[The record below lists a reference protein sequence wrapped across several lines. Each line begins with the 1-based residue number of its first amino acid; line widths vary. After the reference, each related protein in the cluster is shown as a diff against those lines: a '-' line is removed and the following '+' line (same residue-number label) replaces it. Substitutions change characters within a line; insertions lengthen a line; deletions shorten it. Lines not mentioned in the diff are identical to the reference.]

1 MMSLFK
7 VQTHYKITR
16 NLWFK
21 INWPVWL
28 CNRNFRIW
36 FHTFVRPR
44 ETYEN
49 PCHMR
54 HHNSPWMN
62 ICKNA
67 IKKLISL
74 VWPFHYL
81 HRLLKIWLLESIS
94 NHIFNHALRSRCNF
108 FSFPNS
114 KILKRNHQ
122 NYVQKLSICIHKIC
136 MNWISLAHD
145 C

>member
-67 IKKLISL
+67 IKKLIRL

-94 NHIFNHALRSRCNF
+94 NHIFNHALRSIGVIFSHSPIAKFWNRIIKIPFRNF
-108 FSFPNS
+108 LFAYIKS
-114 KILKRNHQ
+114 
-122 NYVQKLSICIHKIC
+122 V
-136 MNWISLAHD
+136 WIEFH
-145 C
+145 